1 MELNTLGKGL
11 LEGFDIID
19 DSTDDELTDVEN
31 LLNTEVRH
39 QVVTPTVGALY
50 STLIEGFFEIPDF
63 QRKFVW
69 NKKQVALLGLSI
81 IKGIPIPSLYT
92 YKKDRLEVLI
102 DGQQRLISLFLYFN
116 DLFVINKKSPQNH
129 FKEIDGL
136 CREYEKNTEVIE
148 KSDDESLKAD
158 AEQKNKEIEKRLNQ
172 LGVQKTTYT
181 IKKGNDD
188 VDITFSKFDP
198 KDQLYLKQREM
209 YITKIECGKEN
220 NRKLYITIF
229 ALFNTAGK
237 LLGAQEIRNGL
248 FIDSTLY
255 KAVATYN
262 VNDANWRK
270 IFGEESIHSKDMEM
284 LIKMLAL
291 EYFTEINEEGNVCIT
306 ENRDFTFNWSNLI
319 VRFSELTENAEPVI
333 YIEKLK
339 AFMDNIEVEGE
350 IQKKKINP
358 AVLEAFFVVTTKLKI
373 NLATDKIT
381 YEYLCKIGEEKE
393 IPFPKVL
400 SNKDSVNERLK
411 ITTKYV
417 REKYQCLI

>member
-1 MELNTLGKGL
+1 MELNTLGNGL

-19 DSTDDELTDVEN
+19 DSTDDELTDVGN
-31 LLNTEVRH
+31 LLNTVVRH
-39 QVVTPTVGALY
+39 QLVSPTAGALY

-69 NKKQVALLGLSI
+69 NKKQVALLGFSI

-116 DLFVINKKSPQNH
+116 DLFVINKRSPQKH

-148 KSDDESLKAD
+148 NSDDESLKAD

-220 NRKLYITIF
+220 NRKLYTTIF

-237 LLGAQEIRNGL
+237 QLGAQEVRNGL

-262 VNDANWRK
+262 VDNANWRK

-381 YEYLCKIGEEKE
+381 YKYLCNIGEEKE

-411 ITTKYV
+411 ITTEYV
-417 REKYQCLI
+417 RKKYQC